1 MSENLRIR
9 EYWVD
14 EVKIIACI
22 LVVLGHFFQSM
33 IDANILQSTALY
45 KWFNTTIYYFHVPL
59 FFICSG
65 YLYQKHSKVDSFRSW
80 TRNVKKKA
88 LALGIPYLTFT
99 IFTWTTKT
107 IFSGEVNIKIGG
119 LGETL
124 ISPTTLPYWFLY
136 SLFFLFFLTPTF
148 RNVNTA
154 LYGLC
159 IALIA
164 KIIISVV
171 SCHVFIISTIFS
183 NEIWFVIGMCISS
196 FNIYL
201 KGKILSGIM
210 YGICFLGLSIYSFWA
225 NVNGS
230 VLSFLMG
237 ILACAAIILI
247 VANKEEERKWVD
259 LISNY
264 TMPIFLMH
272 TLFAAPIRA
281 VLIKV
286 GIGTP
291 IIQVIVGLTVSFVGP
306 IITATVMHRTK
317 YLEVFLYPNKVF
329 KEKRKEKYV

>member
-65 YLYQKHSKVDSFRSW
+65 YLYQKHSKVDSFQSW
-80 TRNVKKKA
+80 AKNVKKKA
-88 LALGIPYLTFT
+88 LSLGIPYLTFT
-99 IFTWTTKT
+99 VLTWRMKT
-107 IFSGEVNIKIGG
+107 MFYREVNTKIGG

-136 SLFFLFFLTPTF
+136 SLFFLFFFTPTV
-148 RNVNTA
+148 RNANAA
-154 LYGLC
+154 LFGLC
-159 IALIA
+159 VALIV

-171 SCHVFIISTIFS
+171 SCHVFIILTIFS

-201 KGKILSGIM
+201 KGKISSGIM
-210 YGICFLGLSIYSFWA
+210 CGIGFLGLSIYSFWSNA
-225 NVNGS
+225 NGS
-230 VLSFLMG
+230 AFSLLMG

-247 VANKEEERKWVD
+247 VASELPQTV
-259 LISNY
+259 
-264 TMPIFLMH
+264 
-272 TLFAAPIRA
+272 
-281 VLIKV
+281 KV
-286 GIGTP
+286 CG
-291 IIQVIVGLTVSFVGP
+291 FC
-306 IITATVMHRTK
+306 
-317 YLEVFLYPNKVF
+317 
-329 KEKRKEKYV
+329 